1 MKKFMGIILLVA
13 LTMLALLTGIGTFI
27 IGFKILKMLWFEEMN
42 LMLCLQFLGFVLALG
57 TFIVLTTLVRKMRNV
72 DVKPTSDTIVEKH
85 EEDEYDGCIVDY
97 DSSTLY
103 TSSKMVLSLDSI
115 APQDNNHENKK

>member
-1 MKKFMGIILLVA
+1 
-13 LTMLALLTGIGTFI
+13 
-27 IGFKILKMLWFEEMN
+27 MN
-42 LMLCLQFLGFVLALG
+42 LMICLWLLGFVLALG
-57 TFIVLTTLVRKMRNV
+57 TFIALSILARKMRNV

-103 TSSKMVLSLDSI
+103 PSSKMMVLSLDSI
-115 APQDNNHENKK
+115 VPQDNNHESKK

>member
-1 MKKFMGIILLVA
+1 MICLL
-13 LTMLALLTGIGTFI
+13 L
-27 IGFKILKMLWFEEMN
+27 
-42 LMLCLQFLGFVLALG
+42 LGFVLVLG
-57 TFIVLTTLVRKMRNV
+57 TFIALSTLVRKMRNV

-103 TSSKMVLSLDSI
+103 PSSKMMGSLDSMM
-115 APQDNNHENKK
+115 PQDNNHESKK

>member
-1 MKKFMGIILLVA
+1 MIC
-13 LTMLALLTGIGTFI
+13 
-27 IGFKILKMLWFEEMN
+27 LW
-42 LMLCLQFLGFVLALG
+42 LLGFVLALG
-57 TFIVLTTLVRKMRNV
+57 TFIALSALVRKMRNV

-103 TSSKMVLSLDSI
+103 PSSKMMGSLDSMM
-115 APQDNNHENKK
+115 PQDNNHESKK

>member
-1 MKKFMGIILLVA
+1 MIC
-13 LTMLALLTGIGTFI
+13 
-27 IGFKILKMLWFEEMN
+27 LW
-42 LMLCLQFLGFVLALG
+42 LLGFVLALG
-57 TFIVLTTLVRKMRNV
+57 TFIALSTLVRKMRNV

-103 TSSKMVLSLDSI
+103 PSSKMMGSLDSMM
-115 APQDNNHENKK
+115 PQDNNHESKK

>member
-1 MKKFMGIILLVA
+1 MICLL
-13 LTMLALLTGIGTFI
+13 L
-27 IGFKILKMLWFEEMN
+27 
-42 LMLCLQFLGFVLALG
+42 LGFVLALG
-57 TFIVLTTLVRKMRNV
+57 TFIALSALVRKMRNV

-103 TSSKMVLSLDSI
+103 PSSKMMGSLDSMM
-115 APQDNNHENKK
+115 PQDNNHESKK